1 MHRPPRPAY
10 DRLAAP
16 LRQVSQ
22 YCTMIHRERN
32 TSENIGIRRLLPVS
46 LR

>member
-22 YCTMIHRERN
+22 SLTMIHRDRN
-32 TSENIGIRRLLPVS
+32 ISVNIGIRRLLPVS